1 MKQGEEDD
9 QADGATGGEGED
21 SVDPASRLEGEA
33 AAEVDAAAAG
43 VMSGGGPGLVT
54 RYITVGVPLRD
65 RVMVKRFEAE
75 TASYEGGIVRPDI
88 TKEAPA
94 EGIVVA
100 IGDGRILE
108 NGTHIPVALEVGQ
121 HVLFGKYGGVEI
133 EIENEAFVILREDEV
148 MVRLEQR
155 EA

>member
-1 MKQGEEDD
+1 MKQGQEDD

-21 SVDPASRLEGEA
+21 PVDPASRLEGDA

-43 VMSGGGPGLVT
+43 VMGGGPGLVT

-75 TASYEGGIVRPDI
+75 TAPYAGGIETPSI
-88 TKEAPA
+88 SKEAPS
-94 EGIVVA
+94 EGIITAV
-100 IGDGRILE
+100 GDGRILE

-121 HVLFGKYGGVEI
+121 HVLFGKYGGVDI
-133 EIENEAFVILREDEV
+133 EIENETFVILREDEV

>member
-1 MKQGEEDD
+1 MDPNNMDD
-9 QADGATGGEGED
+9 GPYDPDRDGPSG
-21 SVDPASRLEGEA
+21 RLEGEA

-43 VMSGGGPGLVT
+43 VLGQALVT
-54 RYITVGVPLRD
+54 RYITVGIPLRD

-75 TASYEGGIVRPDI
+75 TSSYEGGIVRPDI